1 MGTDRKRLVM
11 WSRLLLMQ
19 HAAVAR
25 QHGSNAD
32 GSGDRQD
39 RDNPEPARREDP
51 RRTV

>member
-25 QHGSNAD
+25 QHGTTAD
-32 GSGDRQD
+32 GSGNRED
-39 RDNPEPARREDP
+39 RDNREPARREEP